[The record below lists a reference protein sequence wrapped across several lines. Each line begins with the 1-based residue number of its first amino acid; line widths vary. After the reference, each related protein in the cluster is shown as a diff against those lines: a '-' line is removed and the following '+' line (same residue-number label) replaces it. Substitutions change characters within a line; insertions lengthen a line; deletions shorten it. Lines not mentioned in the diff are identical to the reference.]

1 LLAAR
6 ACPFVFTTGY
16 GRSGVPAA
24 HNTRAVVQKPFRL
37 EEIAAAL
44 QSEMDAARERRA

>member
-1 LLAAR
+1 
-6 ACPFVFTTGY
+6 
-16 GRSGVPAA
+16 VPVA

-44 QSEMDAARERRA
+44 RSEMSAAKEGRV

>member
-1 LLAAR
+1 
-6 ACPFVFTTGY
+6 
-16 GRSGVPAA
+16 VPVA

-44 QSEMDAARERRA
+44 ETEMSAARERQV